1 MNLSKT
7 SGKRPDVD
15 EYFLTM
21 AILASKRATC
31 IRRRVGCII
40 TDTNNNVLATGYN
53 GVYRGAEHCL
63 DNPCPGAYSASGKDL
78 DKCYAIH
85 AEQNA
90 LLQCKDLNQALTCY
104 STTAPCVT
112 CTKLLLNTQ
121 IMRIVVFESY
131 AHSGTSKI
139 LWESK
144 HGKWIHLET
153 YHLHEVDYALNR
165 AFISTDEQLDSSK
178 YSTKPVR
185 YQDIGVGYRDQ
196 RSESSEYGP
205 WNPERRRICDWH
217 FRGNR
222 RL

>member
-1 MNLSKT
+1 MNLSKI

-21 AILASKRATC
+21 GILASKRSTC
-31 IRRRVGCII
+31 IRRHVGCIL
-40 TDTNNNVLATGYN
+40 TDINNNVLATGYN

-63 DNPCPGAYSASGKDL
+63 DNPCPGAWEESGKDM

-90 LLQCKDLNQALTCY
+90 LLQCKDLNQTLTCY

-121 IMRIVVFESY
+121 ITRIVFFESY
-131 AHSGTSKI
+131 PHCGASKI

-144 HGKWIHLET
+144 GGKWVHLET
-153 YHLHEVDYALNR
+153 YQLHEVDYALNR
-165 AFISTDEQLDSSK
+165 ALISTDEQLDSSK
-178 YSTKPVR
+178 YSAKPFR
-185 YQDIGVGYRDQ
+185 CQDIGVGYRDQ
-196 RSESSEYGP
+196 RSEFTEYGP

-222 RL
+222 RF